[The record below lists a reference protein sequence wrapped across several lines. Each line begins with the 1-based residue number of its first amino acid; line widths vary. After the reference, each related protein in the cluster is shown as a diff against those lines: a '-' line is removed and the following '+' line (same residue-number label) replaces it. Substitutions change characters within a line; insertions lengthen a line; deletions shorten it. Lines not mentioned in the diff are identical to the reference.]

1 MLIEIKQFADFNI
14 RLAIFCRIQNML
26 PGRKRLAAFSKSA
39 SHCLLEF
46 QISKMLQSHL
56 QAFLSSFA
64 ATCGVARKSA
74 IRTTMI
80 TKAVKKILGGHHDS

>member
-1 MLIEIKQFADFNI
+1 MLTEIKQFADFNI
-14 RLAIFCRIQNML
+14 RLVIFCRIQNML
-26 PGRKRLAAFSKSA
+26 SGRKRLAAFSKSA

-46 QISKMLQSHL
+46 QISKMLQSLL
-56 QAFLSSFA
+56 QAFPSSFA